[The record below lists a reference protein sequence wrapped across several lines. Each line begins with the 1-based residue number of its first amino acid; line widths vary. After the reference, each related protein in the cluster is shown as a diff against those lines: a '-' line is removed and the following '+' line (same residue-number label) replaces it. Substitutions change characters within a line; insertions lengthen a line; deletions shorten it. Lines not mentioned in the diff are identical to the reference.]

1 MSKTFERRML
11 RARTTAN
18 DALSRS
24 HLVIWCFEP
33 ENMPAMIDLLVAQ
46 GRLTDADR
54 PHCVHWRTIAGAGTA
69 DDVVKVVDADE
80 MLEQAGIRTL
90 TGEAW
95 EALTRDAHALD
106 AFLRERC
113 GGRDPA
119 EIDDIRRMGE
129 RVRGLF
135 AAPR

>member
-33 ENMPAMIDLLVAQ
+33 ENMPAMIDLMVAQ

-69 DDVVKVVDADE
+69 DDMVKVVDADE

-90 TGEAW
+90 T
-95 EALTRDAHALD
+95 DADRPHCVHWRTIAG
-106 AFLRERC
+106 A
-113 GGRDPA
+113 GTA
-119 EIDDIRRMGE
+119 DDM
-129 RVRGLF
+129 VK
-135 AAPR
+135 

>member
-11 RARTTAN
+11 RARTMAN

-46 GRLTDADR
+46 GRLTEADR
-54 PHCVHWRTIAGAGTA
+54 PRCVHWRTIAGAGTA
-69 DDVVKVVDADE
+69 DDMVKVVDADE

-95 EALTRDAHALD
+95 EALTQDADVLD
-106 AFLRERC
+106 AFLRDRC
-113 GGRDPA
+113 GSRDPD

-129 RVRGLF
+129 RVRALL
-135 AAPR
+135 AAAQ